1 MIIDAH
7 QHYWQLDRGGYGWI
21 GPHRPV
27 LNRDHMPED
36 LAGSLI
42 TNGIARTI
50 VVQSVPEVAETEFLL
65 GLARDT
71 PGIAGVVGWVDPET
85 AEGAHDLMRMAQDP
99 ALVGVRAMAQP
110 QPEADWLRRLI
121 GSPVLKQLEAADLVL
136 DLLVQPHHLAPALDL
151 ALAHPGVRMVVDHA
165 AKPDP
170 ADLAA
175 WEHGMERLAGCSNVS
190 CKLSGLTAC
199 VSGPS
204 LTQVTSTLVRLFG
217 PARLIWGSDWPVLNE
232 TSTYRDWCAT
242 SRDLLADLLPP
253 ARAQI
258 FGGVAERIYR
268 LDRAGNLQTSK
279 AD

>member
-7 QHYWQLDRGGYGWI
+7 QHYWQLERGGYDWI
-21 GPHRPV
+21 GPHRPM

-36 LAGSLI
+36 LAGTLI
-42 TNGIARTI
+42 ANGIARTI

-65 GLARDT
+65 GLARET
-71 PGIAGVVGWVDPET
+71 PGIAGVVGWVDLET
-85 AEGAHDLMRMAQDP
+85 AGGAQDLMRLAQDP

-121 GSPVLKQLEAADLVL
+121 GSRVLKQLEAADLVL

-151 ALAHPGVRMVVDHA
+151 AVAYPGVRMVVDHA

-170 ADLAA
+170 ADLPT
-175 WEHGMERLAGCSNVS
+175 WERGMARLAGCANVV

-199 VSGPS
+199 VPASSLEYVASVLLRLIGPE
-204 LTQVTSTLVRLFG
+204 
-217 PARLIWGSDWPVLNE
+217 RLIWGSDWPVLNE
-232 TSTYRDWCAT
+232 TSTYRDWCAI
-242 SRDLLADLLPP
+242 SRELVTGLTPQ

-258 FGGVAERIYR
+258 FGGAAERIYR
-268 LDRAGNLQTSK
+268 LDRARNIQTSK
-279 AD
+279 AG

>member
-42 TNGIARTI
+42 ANGIARTI

-71 PGIAGVVGWVDPET
+71 PGIAGVVGWVNPET
-85 AEGAHDLMRMAQDP
+85 AEGAHDLMRMSQDP

-175 WEHGMERLAGCSNVS
+175 WKNGMERLAGCANVS

-204 LTQVTSTLVRLFG
+204 LTQVTSALVRLFG

-242 SRDLLADLLPP
+242 SRDLLTDLLPP

-279 AD
+279 AG

>member
-42 TNGIARTI
+42 ANGIARTI
-50 VVQSVPEVAETEFLL
+50 VVQSVPDVAETEFLQ

-71 PGIAGVVGWVDPET
+71 PDIGGVVGWVDLET
-85 AEGAHDLMRMAQDP
+85 AAGAEDLMRLAQDP
-99 ALVGVRAMAQP
+99 VLVGLRAMAQP
-110 QPEADWLRRLI
+110 QPEADWLCRLI
-121 GSPVLKQLEAADLVL
+121 GSPALQQLEAADLVL
-136 DLLVQPHHLAPALDL
+136 DLLVQPHHLASALDL

-170 ADLAA
+170 ADLPA
-175 WEHGMERLAGCSNVS
+175 WERGMERLAGCANLT

-204 LTQVTSTLVRLFG
+204 LNQVTSVLVRLFG
-217 PARLIWGSDWPVLNE
+217 PERLIWGSDWPVLNE
-232 TSTYRDWCAT
+232 TSTYSDWCAT
-242 SRDLLADLLPP
+242 SRDLLADLSSS

-268 LDRAGNLQTSK
+268 LDRARNLQTSK